1 MTFYTTEVI
10 NGSNL
15 KIPGPARLVSMK
27 LRISLPTVPTRSPSP
42 EQTTLPAS
50 ATAVTATLSGQP
62 FTCLQIECTV
72 LKCCGIQCSQKI
84 FYMHILSMYLKET
97 RQFHIQC
104 QPAVQYWTTDRVL
117 SKCRNV
123 SFQFLPYD
131 TLLQVVITNFLLQ
144 LIWLTRANFM
154 YSWFLNHLDRLEINW
169 SGAKRAL
176 VIVPL

>member
-1 MTFYTTEVI
+1 MHASIRLENV

-62 FTCLQIECTV
+62 FTCLQIQCTV
-72 LKCCGIQCSQKI
+72 LKFWRVRCSQEI
-84 FYMHILSMYLKET
+84 FYTVILSKYLKET

-104 QPAVQYWTTDRVL
+104 QPAFHYWTAERVL
-117 SKCRNV
+117 SQWRNV
-123 SFQFLPYD
+123 SLQFLPYD

-144 LIWLTRANFM
+144 VIWLTTTNCV
-154 YSWFLNHLDRLEINW
+154 YSWFQRYLN
-169 SGAKRAL
+169 
-176 VIVPL
+176 PLAC

>member
-1 MTFYTTEVI
+1 MHASIRLEKV

-62 FTCLQIECTV
+62 FTCLQIQCTV
-72 LKCCGIQCSQKI
+72 LKFWRVQCSKEI
-84 FYMHILSMYLKET
+84 FYMHILSTHLKET

-104 QPAVQYWTTDRVL
+104 QPAVQYWTAEWVL
-117 SKCRNV
+117 SQCRNV
-123 SFQFLPYD
+123 SYQFLPYD

-144 LIWLTRANFM
+144 LIWLTKTNWM
-154 YSWFLNHLDRLEINW
+154 YSCFKDI
-169 SGAKRAL
+169 
-176 VIVPL
+176 

>member
-1 MTFYTTEVI
+1 MNQYVLTFQQRNGWVMTWYTMEVI

-62 FTCLQIECTV
+62 FTCLQIQCTV
-72 LKCCGIQCSQKI
+72 LKCWGVQFSQEI
-84 FYMHILSMYLKET
+84 FHMHILSMYLKET

-104 QPAVQYWTTDRVL
+104 QYWTAEGIITMQ
-117 SKCRNV
+117 KCVISV
-123 SFQFLPYD
+123 SYD
-131 TLLQVVITNFLLQ
+131 TPLQVVITNFLLQ
-144 LIWLTRANFM
+144 LISLTRTNRM
-154 YSWFLNHLDRLEINW
+154 YSWFQRYL
-169 SGAKRAL
+169 K
-176 VIVPL
+176 PLAC